1 MHRVWNLLSV
11 PIDSVGMP
19 GGTELAPGAL
29 LDAGLEDA
37 IALGERDATLTLLRD
52 PSRDPGSGVVAF
64 EQVLALSAEI
74 REKSAALASA
84 DDGPLLV
91 LGGCCTLVPAVLG
104 GLADSGRTPRIAY
117 VDGHLDL
124 YDGENSETGE
134 AADMPLA
141 VALGRGPAGWLDAA
155 GDYVLDPGE
164 LAILGYRDHEE
175 ARGLGS
181 LLPAELPGGTFVDT
195 PGLRAAG
202 PAAVG
207 AEVSSR
213 LAAAGDRDG
222 YWVHVDLDVLDESVF
237 PATDAFVAGGLDW
250 DELAE
255 LLGPLLASDRCI
267 GLNLVCFN
275 PEKDPD
281 GESGRRIVEL
291 LGATIG

>member
-1 MHRVWNLLSV
+1 V

-19 GGTELAPGAL
+19 GGTELAPEAL
-29 LDAGLEDA
+29 LDAGLEQA

-52 PSRDPGSGVVAF
+52 PNRDPGSGVVAF
-64 EQVLALSAEI
+64 EQVPTLAAEI
-74 REKSAALASA
+74 REKSGALAA
-84 DDGPLLV
+84 AEGPLLV

-124 YDGENSETGE
+124 YDGDSSETGE

-155 GDYVLDPGE
+155 GDYVLDPDE
-164 LAILGYRDHEE
+164 LALLGYRDLEE
-175 ARGLGS
+175 ARELGS
-181 LLPAELPGGTFVDT
+181 LLPAELPAGTFVDT
-195 PGLRAAG
+195 PGLRTAG

-237 PATDAFVAGGLDW
+237 PATDAFVADGLDW

-255 LLGPLLASDRCI
+255 LVGPLLASDRCI

-281 GESGRRIVEL
+281 GESGKRIVEL
-291 LGATIG
+291 LGATLG